1 MAAKDSTREP
11 RLRAR
16 GPIRV
21 TLPAA
26 VAYDPDA
33 LKKTLGG
40 ILDRIGC
47 QACCSG
53 ADILLQMER
62 DFIADESI
70 NLRALERVAGPHP
83 EPGRGAEHQYTVGL
97 SPSVKFDIDRVFVAI
112 DKVIDIIGPHPCI
125 SGFDILLRDELRTI
139 VVNEQLDAQRFDAG
153 F

>member
-1 MAAKDSTREP
+1 MAANDTTREP

-33 LKKTLGG
+33 LKKSLGG

-47 QACCSG
+47 PACCSG

-62 DFIADESI
+62 DFIADEKL
-70 NLRALERVAGPHP
+70 NVRAADPQP
-83 EPGRGAEHQYTVGL
+83 DPWKGAAHQYTVGL

-112 DKVIDIIGPHPCI
+112 DKVIDIIGAHPCI